1 MAALRGKGVGA
12 ATFVV
17 LAVLFVGLTVVFNH
31 AFRGARLDLTE
42 NRLYTLA
49 PGTARLVGSLKE
61 PVNLYFYFSQQAS
74 VAVPPLRA
82 YAERVR
88 ELLAEIAARSGGKI
102 RLHVVD
108 PQPYSD
114 DEDRATE
121 LGLKAVPIGAG
132 DETIWFGLAGSNSTD
147 GHAVIEFFQPDKE
160 EFLEYD
166 VARLIHE
173 LGAPA
178 RKVVGLVSTLPLGGG
193 FDPESG
199 GMRPPWVIGAQ
210 LRELFDVKT
219 VAPDATALP
228 AGLDALFI
236 VQPKGLSPALSYAI
250 DQYLVGGGRALL
262 CVDPDSQLESAAG
275 PAAAFAGADKSSTFE
290 PMLTAWG
297 VGYNP
302 REAVGDLEHALLV
315 GNPGGGQPVRHLGFA
330 GLGEGSLAK
339 GDVITTSLGTIN
351 FATPGYLEP
360 RKVDGVSFEPLVTTG
375 TESAP
380 IPVERLRARGD
391 AGQPA
396 AGLQADRQA
405 LRHRRAGLGPA
416 AERLPGGPAGRR
428 HRRAA
433 APRARHPD
441 GEPGRRRRHRLPRRH
456 ALGADRQPLRPAL
469 RRAVGQQR
477 RLRPQRA
484 RQPDRQR
491 RPDRHPRAA
500 NVLAAVHA
508 RRPAAGAGR
517 RAAARQG
524 GGTRAA
530 ARRHRAQARRAAEP
544 SRGPPVARALARA
557 AARARAFSAGEAAG
571 SARSC
576 APCATGSTSRSSASA
591 RTLKLLN
598 VVAMPLLLSIAA
610 LAVTVL
616 ARRRR
621 RARHGTAA

>member
-375 TESAP
+375 TESGP
-380 IPVERLRARGD
+380 IPVERLALAATPDSLRQGFKPTGKRYVIAARVSG
-391 AGQPA
+391 
-396 AGLQADRQA
+396 
-405 LRHRRAGLGPA
+405 
-416 AERLPGGPAGRR
+416 RLPSAYPAGPPAGVTAAQP
-428 HRRAA
+428 HLARATQTA
-433 APRARHPD
+433 NLVVVADTDFLADMLWVRTGSLYGQRYA
-441 GEPGRRRRHRLPRRH
+441 EPWANNGDFVLNALDNLTGSADLIGIRGRPTFSRPFTRVDRL
-456 ALGADRQPLRPAL
+456 
-469 RRAVGQQR
+469 
-477 RLRPQRA
+477 
-484 RQPDRQR
+484 
-491 RPDRHPRAA
+491 
-500 NVLAAVHA
+500 
-508 RRPAAGAGR
+508 
-517 RAAARQG
+517 
-524 GGTRAA
+524 
-530 ARRHRAQARRAAEP
+530 RAQADERLRGKAAELEQQLADTERKLAELQSHREDRQSLVLSP
-544 SRGPPVARALARA
+544 EQQRELERFQQEKLRVRKELRAVRHGLDEQIERL
-557 AARARAFSAGEAAG
+557 G
-571 SARSC
+571 
-576 APCATGSTSRSSASA
+576 T
-591 RTLKLLN
+591 TLKLLN

>member
-1 MAALRGKGVGA
+1 MATLRGKSLGA

-17 LAVLFVGLTVVFNH
+17 LALLFVGLTVVFSH
-31 AFRGARLDLTE
+31 ALRGARLDLTE
-42 NRLYTLA
+42 NHLYTLA
-49 PGTARLVGSLKE
+49 PGTTRLVGSLQE
-61 PVNLYFYFSQQAS
+61 PINLYFYFSQQAS

-88 ELLAEIAARSGGKI
+88 ELLEEIAARSGGKI

-132 DETIWFGLAGSNSTD
+132 DETIWFGLAGTNSTD

-160 EFLEYD
+160 QFLEYD
-166 VARLIHE
+166 VARMIHQ

-178 RKVVGLVSTLPLGGG
+178 RKVVGLISTLPLGGG

-199 GMRPPWVIGAQ
+199 GMRPPWIIGAQ
-210 LRELFDVKT
+210 LRELFDVRT
-219 VAPDATALP
+219 IAADATALP
-228 AGLDALFI
+228 AGLDALMI

-290 PMLTAWG
+290 PMLSAWG
-297 VGYNP
+297 VGYDP
-302 REAVGDLEHALLV
+302 RQAVGDLEHALLV
-315 GNPGGGQPVRHLGFA
+315 GNPAGGQPVRHLGFA

-375 TESAP
+375 TESGP
-380 IPVERLRARGD
+380 IPVERLALAATPDSLREGFKPTGKRYVVAARLSGLLPSAYPAGPPAGVTAAQPHRAR
-391 AGQPA
+391 ATQ
-396 AGLQADRQA
+396 
-405 LRHRRAGLGPA
+405 
-416 AERLPGGPAGRR
+416 
-428 HRRAA
+428 
-433 APRARHPD
+433 
-441 GEPGRRRRHRLPRRH
+441 
-456 ALGADRQPLRPAL
+456 
-469 RRAVGQQR
+469 
-477 RLRPQRA
+477 
-484 RQPDRQR
+484 
-491 RPDRHPRAA
+491 AA
-500 NVLAAVHA
+500 NVVVVADTDFLADMLWVRTGNLYGERYAEPWANNGDFVLNA
-508 RRPAAGAGR
+508 LDNLTGSADLIGIRGRPTFSR
-517 RAAARQG
+517 PF
-524 GGTRAA
+524 TRVD
-530 ARRHRAQARRAAEP
+530 RLRAQADERLRGKAAELEQQLADTERKLTELQ
-544 SRGPPVARALARA
+544 SRREDRQSLVLSPEQQRELERFQQEKLRVRKELRAVRHGLDEQIERL
-557 AARARAFSAGEAAG
+557 G
-571 SARSC
+571 
-576 APCATGSTSRSSASA
+576 T
-591 RTLKLLN
+591 TLKLLN

-621 RARHGTAA
+621 RARRGTTG